1 MGKLIIDGIE
11 FKFNSLY
18 KEGIETDEI
27 EAFMFSGNKL
37 LTYVEMENIKV
48 INLDGFSRC
57 HNLIEAI
64 FKNVRV
70 IGDGVFSF
78 CDKLTK
84 IEVPNAIS
92 LGFGFFL
99 KSGIES
105 IVLNDEILEIES
117 YAFISC
123 LKLKN
128 IKLPTNLERIRN
140 NTFYASG
147 SLIITSLPE
156 TLEEIGEYAFS
167 YTKISIKHLPKKV
180 SIIPKSCFSNCSAL
194 RDLTLGD
201 KGYPIISIGEYA
213 FGSCIWLTNLTIY
226 TTGGQALAGAPWGAT
241 NATITYLPA

>member
-1 MGKLIIDGIE
+1 MMGKLIIDGIE

-37 LTYVEMENIKV
+37 LTYAEMENIKV

-92 LGFGFFL
+92 LGFGCFL
-99 KSGIES
+99 KKW
-105 IVLNDEILEIES
+105 D
-117 YAFISC
+117 
-123 LKLKN
+123 
-128 IKLPTNLERIRN
+128 
-140 NTFYASG
+140 
-147 SLIITSLPE
+147 
-156 TLEEIGEYAFS
+156 
-167 YTKISIKHLPKKV
+167 
-180 SIIPKSCFSNCSAL
+180 
-194 RDLTLGD
+194 
-201 KGYPIISIGEYA
+201 
-213 FGSCIWLTNLTIY
+213 
-226 TTGGQALAGAPWGAT
+226 
-241 NATITYLPA
+241 